1 MVDNHQRA
9 VHHRDALKLSER
21 HARGRCM
28 SSVDVAVVNV
38 TLVDVAH
45 ELSEPHAGGHLH
57 KLGERRAGERYTG
70 DG

>member
-1 MVDNHQRA
+1 VCFSSVSLVMVDNHQRA

-38 TLVDVAH
+38 TLVDAAH
-45 ELSEPHAGGHLH
+45 KRSEPHAG
-57 KLGERRAGERYTG
+57 ERCAQAQ
-70 DG
+70 